1 MTLLQSLS
9 KDRNYYMGTAIILV
23 LFYHLMG
30 ACGSSFKLLKIFMGG
45 YIGVD
50 IFLFLSGLGLCHS
63 YDNHTLKDFYKR
75 RFVRIYPLF
84 LLFAIIRTLMHTNL
98 LNIKVS
104 LWDWFCNLTTLSYYQ
119 IGGFFID
126 WYLSALFILYLLFPI
141 FRKKTNIVTISL
153 SIALIII
160 IYYFVGRPYWTYDCL
175 ISRIPIFM
183 AGIYMHDHPNKF
195 KQLFWGFTLCLL
207 PVFLLNSSNFL
218 YATLSTPL
226 LFIALYALIQPINII
241 KIKHWGEI
249 LGKYSLEIYIGNC
262 LTMEIFHDI
271 TIEKGIDIIVYT
283 FGTILFSIV
292 FVLLGNLYK
301 QILRHRG

>member
-84 LLFAIIRTLMHTNL
+84 LLFAIIRTLMHANL
-98 LNIKVS
+98 LNINVS

-160 IYYFVGRPYWTYDCL
+160 IYYFVGKPYWTYDCL
-175 ISRIPIFM
+175 I
-183 AGIYMHDHPNKF
+183 
-195 KQLFWGFTLCLL
+195 
-207 PVFLLNSSNFL
+207 
-218 YATLSTPL
+218 
-226 LFIALYALIQPINII
+226 
-241 KIKHWGEI
+241 
-249 LGKYSLEIYIGNC
+249 
-262 LTMEIFHDI
+262 
-271 TIEKGIDIIVYT
+271 
-283 FGTILFSIV
+283 
-292 FVLLGNLYK
+292 
-301 QILRHRG
+301 